1 MAKYICPSCGAPY
14 NGKKCRNC
22 AYESFSEEITHNLH
36 VHEGE
41 PLVIHDTTRR
51 PVPYKDPFDCPPSH
65 PKKKEKI
72 TIRQSVQGTADRFHC
87 HLPVQCTADPFCI
100 RDRSCRIRH
109 TLRNP

>member
-22 AYESFSEEITHNLH
+22 AYESFSEEIAHNLH

-51 PVPYKDPFDCPPSH
+51 PVPYKDPFDCPRPIR
-65 PKKKEKI
+65 KKRKN
-72 TIRQSVQGTADRFHC
+72 H
-87 HLPVQCTADPFCI
+87 DPAVCP
-100 RDRSCRIRH
+100 RYC
-109 TLRNP
+109 

>member
-22 AYESFSEEITHNLH
+22 AYESFSEEIAHNLH

-65 PKKKEKI
+65 PKKEKKSRSGGLSKVLLI
-72 TIRQSVQGTADRFHC
+72 VFIAIFLRNV
-87 HLPVQCTADPFCI
+87 LP
-100 RDRSCRIRH
+100 IRH
-109 TLRNP
+109 RLVPL

>member
-22 AYESFSEEITHNLH
+22 AYESFSEEIAHNLH

-51 PVPYKDPFDCPPSH
+51 PVPY
-65 PKKKEKI
+65 
-72 TIRQSVQGTADRFHC
+72 TADCFHC

-100 RDRSCRIRH
+100 CDRSCRIRH